1 MVLSAIEDTLRQQN
15 SEFTPTAYFAALLS
29 LLGRQNA
36 VVHHFPAI
44 SLRHIIPLTSAL
56 CKPIGLLDTV
66 IQHRPALHLLTLP
79 ANKM

>member
-1 MVLSAIEDTLRQQN
+1 MN
-15 SEFTPTAYFAALLS
+15 SHTAFYSAALLS

-36 VVHHFPAI
+36 VVHRFPAI
-44 SLRHIIPLTSAL
+44 SLRHIISLTSAL
-56 CKPIGLLDTV
+56 CKPIGLRDTV